1 MEFQIQDSRM
11 WPLSRCRLRT
21 RRRCARVES
30 ACGNSVLDLT
40 DNAKPLDVE
49 PEGIDVDVIVPK
61 PLVAFFASVS
71 IGR

>member
-1 MEFQIQDSRM
+1 M
-11 WPLSRCRLRT
+11 
-21 RRRCARVES
+21 ES